1 MKQKLNRTVQKIA
14 LILVCITTLNFI
26 APTQISNA
34 GLGGVLFDPIK
45 SVTLTLADVVMQVIQ
60 FGFTGTFR
68 GTVRSEALD
77 GNYSETNI
85 WTGDDDKIDYPD
97 IVISPEAIFS
107 NQIEILNIDFIN
119 PITNKDYKVSSDKT
133 TKALSS
139 LRSVIASWYVAI
151 RNLALVAMLSILVYV
166 GIKIIISSTASDKAK
181 YKQMLVDWL
190 VGMCLLFMLHYIMAF
205 TIFLTEKITDMI
217 SSSAEDVQLYYPTA
231 LDAWDD
237 AEDEDMKS
245 DREKEFTFNYNCN
258 TYAKNYKKND
268 KLESLPN
275 LTAYARFYAQMGG
288 KHDKAVLTGATYLI
302 IYIVLIVYT
311 VKFAVVYMKR
321 VVMIAFL
328 TIIAPFVAMTYPL
341 DKMNDGKAQAF
352 NMWFKEY
359 LFNALIQPFHL
370 VLYTVLIGTSVELA
384 RTNLIYALVA
394 LLFISQAEKL
404 LKKMFGFDK
413 AVTPPGIGGAIA
425 AGAGSQLTKNL
436 LSRGKGGSNAKD
448 GTGGNGSA
456 EKGKISRKS
465 PNYNLGSNV
474 GAQSEVPSGLQE
486 AADGSLALG
495 ADIMDDGMQQEE
507 KNDKDK
513 QKKQEPDNQDY
524 RDNLT
529 NNQNA
534 ELDAYNNSPAYG
546 NGNNN
551 ENKEDKNSGENS
563 GKNNQDNNK
572 NEKPKGTARKMAALA
587 KKKAFSAA
595 GRTIKNPKTWK
606 NLGKTAGR
614 IAGAAGGAMVGLSAA
629 AITGALTGDASKA
642 MAAFG
647 TATALGSKA
656 GGTVGSLA
664 TKIPG
669 GIKDFGNGF
678 TDFKTEATEGWDK
691 MQENKKIREQQQR
704 TKEFMNNG
712 DNQKYFEQRTG
723 KYGAEREQIMA
734 QASKYNQY
742 EGFEDNDAKMQ
753 AIELE
758 NYYKEQGLNDKE
770 AMQFVLA
777 SKSMTKEYSKK
788 DLNQKSTYINELNA
802 EGAQNDSNATKNW
815 KADLLMDGVQH
826 MKGNKEVVKNKR
838 KAPSNA
844 PEMNNTKAGE
854 R

>member
-1 MKQKLNRTVQKIA
+1 MKQKLNKTIQKIA

-26 APTQISNA
+26 APIQTSNA
-34 GLGGVLFDPIK
+34 SVGGVLFNPFK
-45 SVTLTLADVVMQVIQ
+45 TLVVTVIDIAMDVLDY
-60 FGFTGTFR
+60 GFTGSFKHIIHYNAIDAD
-68 GTVRSEALD
+68 RSDDDRFD
-77 GNYSETNI
+77 GNDSKVSMPFIKVT
-85 WTGDDDKIDYPD
+85 
-97 IVISPEAIFS
+97 PEKIFS
-107 NQIEILNIDFIN
+107 NKIELLNIDFIN
-119 PITNKDYKVSSDKT
+119 PINEKDYEVSDEKT
-133 TKALSS
+133 TSALVS
-139 LRSVIASWYVAI
+139 LRNIIASWYVAI

-166 GIKIIISSTASDKAK
+166 GIKIIISSAASDKAK

-205 TIFLTEKITDMI
+205 TIFLTEKITEMI
-217 SSSAEDVQLYYPTA
+217 DSTNNSAASVMEEDKDRFKVKDGSWFKFGGVLYGK
-231 LDAWDD
+231 DD
-237 AEDEDMKS
+237 DGNQGE
-245 DREKEFTFNYNCN
+245 
-258 TYAKNYKKND
+258 TYINKMPD
-268 KLESLPN
+268 LMH
-275 LTAYARFYAQMGG
+275 YARFYVQL
-288 KHDKAVLTGATYLI
+288 DNVNQSTSFLI
-302 IYIVLIVYT
+302 IYAFLVYYTFKFAIVYLR
-311 VKFAVVYMKR
+311 R
-321 VVMIAFL
+321 VLTIAFL

-352 NMWFKEY
+352 NMWFREY

-370 VLYTVLIGTSVELA
+370 ILFTVLVGSAMDLA
-384 RTNLIYALVA
+384 KDHLLYAVVA
-394 LLFISQAEKL
+394 LFFIGQAESL

-413 AVTPPGIGGAIA
+413 AGTPPGLGGAIA
-425 AGAGSQLTKNL
+425 AGAGSQVAKNL
-436 LSRGKGGSNAKD
+436 LSRGKGGSNAKA

-456 EKGKISRKS
+456 EKESVSRKS

-474 GAQSEVPSGLQE
+474 GEQSEIPSGLQE
-486 AADGSLALG
+486 AADGGLALG
-495 ADIMDDGMQQEE
+495 ADIMNDGMQQEE
-507 KNDKDK
+507 KNDQDK

-551 ENKEDKNSGENS
+551 ENKEDKNSGENNQ
-563 GKNNQDNNK
+563 KNNK
-572 NEKPKGTARKMAALA
+572 YEKPKGTARKMAALA

-606 NLGKTAGR
+606 NIGKAAGK
-614 IAGAAGGAMVGLSAA
+614 IAGAAGGAMVGLGAA

-656 GGTVGSLA
+656 GGAVGNLA

-669 GIKDFGNGF
+669 GVKNFGNGF
-678 TDFKTEATEGWDK
+678 ADFKTEATDGWDK

-723 KYGAEREQIMA
+723 KYGEEREQIMA
-734 QASKYNQY
+734 QAAKYDQY

-758 NYYKEQGLNDKE
+758 NYYKEQGLSDE
-770 AMQFVLA
+770 DAMQFVLA
-777 SKSMTKEYSKK
+777 SKTMTKEYSKK
-788 DLNQKSTYINELNA
+788 DLNQRSTYMNELNM
-802 EGAQNDSNATKNW
+802 EGAQNEDQATKNW

-826 MKGNKEVVKNKR
+826 MKGKKDVIKNKK

-844 PEMNNTKAGE
+844 PEMVDVNYNNTGE
-854 R
+854 K

>member
-68 GTVRSEALD
+68 GTVRSEVLD
-77 GNYSETNI
+77 GNYSKTNI

-166 GIKIIISSTASDKAK
+166 GIKIIISSAASDKAK

-190 VGMCLLFMLHYIMAF
+190 IGMCLLFMLHYIMAF

-237 AEDEDMKS
+237 AEDEDMRS
-245 DREKEFTFNYNCN
+245 DREKEFTFNYDCN

-288 KHDKAVLTGATYLI
+288 VHDKAVLTGATYLI

-413 AVTPPGIGGAIA
+413 AGTPPGIGGAIA
-425 AGAGSQLTKNL
+425 AGAGSQLAKNL
-436 LSRGKGGSNAKD
+436 LSRGKGGSNAKG

-456 EKGKISRKS
+456 EKGNISRKS
-465 PNYNLGSNV
+465 SNYELGTN
-474 GAQSEVPSGLQE
+474 AEVPSGLQE
-486 AADGSLALG
+486 AADGGLALG
-495 ADIMDDGMQQEE
+495 ADIMNDGMQQEE
-507 KNDKDK
+507 KNDQDK
-513 QKKQEPDNQDY
+513 QKKQEPDSQDY

-551 ENKEDKNSGENS
+551 ENKEDKNSGEN
-563 GKNNQDNNK
+563 NQKNNK

-587 KKKAFSAA
+587 WKKGKSAA
-595 GRTIKNPKTWK
+595 KRTIKNPDNWK
-606 NLGKTAGR
+606 KLAKNTLSTATAIGGGTAGF
-614 IAGAAGGAMVGLSAA
+614 IVGAATGGVGGAFAGYAGGAKIGKNVGNKVFDSA
-629 AITGALTGDASKA
+629 SN
-642 MAAFG
+642 
-647 TATALGSKA
+647 ATNNISEGYKQFR
-656 GGTVGSLA
+656 
-664 TKIPG
+664 
-669 GIKDFGNGF
+669 D
-678 TDFKTEATEGWDK
+678 EADGGWDK
-691 MQENKKIREQQQR
+691 MQTNKKIREQQQH
-704 TKEFMNNG
+704 TKAFMNNA
-712 DNQKYFEQRTG
+712 DNQKYFEQKTG
-723 KYGAEREQIMA
+723 KYGAEREQIME
-734 QASKYNQY
+734 QAAKYDQY
-742 EGFEDNDAKMQ
+742 EGFEDNDSKMK

-758 NYYKEQGLNDKE
+758 NYYKEQGLSDEQAKD
-770 AMQFVLA
+770 FVLA
-777 SKSMTKEYSKK
+777 SKSMTKDYKK
-788 DLNQKSTYINELNA
+788 SELNNRQTYINELNA
-802 EGAQNDSNATKNW
+802 GGAQNDSKLTKKW
-815 KADLLMDGVQH
+815 KADLLEDGVKH
-826 MKGNKEVVKNKR
+826 MQGKNGNVKNRK
-838 KAPSNA
+838 KAPSNT

-854 R
+854 K

>member
-413 AVTPPGIGGAIA
+413 AGTPPGIGGAIA
-425 AGAGSQLTKNL
+425 AGAGSQLAKNL
-436 LSRGKGGSNAKD
+436 LSRGKGGSNAKG

-465 PNYNLGSNV
+465 PNYNLGKNS
-474 GAQSEVPSGLQE
+474 GAQAEVPSGLEE
-486 AADGSLALG
+486 AADGALALG
-495 ADIMDDGMQQEE
+495 AGMMANGNEEEE
-507 KNDKDK
+507 KEDRNQEGQND
-513 QKKQEPDNQDY
+513 QDY
-524 RDNLT
+524 RNNLT

-534 ELDAYNNSPAYG
+534 ELDAYNNSNAYG
-546 NGNNN
+546 NGNND
-551 ENKEDKNSGENS
+551 EDKNKRIDDDSDKKMEN
-563 GKNNQDNNK
+563 KQENNK
-572 NEKPKGTARKMAALA
+572 IEKPKGTARKMAALA
-587 KKKAFSAA
+587 WKKGKSAA
-595 GRTIKNPKTWK
+595 RRTIKNPDNWK
-606 NLGKTAGR
+606 KLAKNTLSTATAIGGSTAGF
-614 IAGAAGGAMVGLSAA
+614 IVGAATGGVGGAFAGYAGGAKIGKNVGNKVFDSASNA
-629 AITGALTGDASKA
+629 ANNISEGYKQFRD
-642 MAAFG
+642 
-647 TATALGSKA
+647 
-656 GGTVGSLA
+656 
-664 TKIPG
+664 
-669 GIKDFGNGF
+669 
-678 TDFKTEATEGWDK
+678 EADGGWDK
-691 MQENKKIREQQQR
+691 MQTNKKIREQQQH
-704 TKEFMNNG
+704 TKAFMNNT
-712 DNQKYFEQRTG
+712 DNQKYFEQKTG

-734 QASKYNQY
+734 QAAKYDQY
-742 EGFEDNDAKMQ
+742 EGFEDNDAKMK

-758 NYYKEQGLNDKE
+758 DYYKEQGLSDE
-770 AMQFVLA
+770 DAMQFVLA

-802 EGAQNDSNATKNW
+802 EGAQNDSNATKKW

-854 R
+854 K